1 MSLTVLAPSKLNLS
15 LDVCGVLPNGYHE
28 LRSVMQAIDW
38 CDEITVALAPEAG
51 IRLTCDGGIPA
62 DERNLAHRAAALFFE
77 FTGQQ
82 QGCVIDV
89 KKHIPAEAGMGGG
102 SSDAAAV
109 LRALNELT
117 GTAVSE
123 PDLLALAAKIGADV
137 PFFLIGGTVLATGI
151 GTDLT
156 PLPPLPDCTFVVV
169 RPTGGVSTPEA
180 YRRLDGAPTLYHP
193 DVDGMVTALYAGD
206 LDGVARHVGN
216 SFEVPM
222 ALPHT
227 EAITAAMRTHGALA
241 AALTGS
247 GSAVFGLF
255 DDEAAAA
262 ACADT
267 LAKAHPLTR
276 LCHPL

>member
-193 DVDGMVTALYAGD
+193 DVDGMVTALYAGRCRSFYRY
-206 LDGVARHVGN
+206 GRRRRKCTYENKGKGN
-216 SFEVPM
+216 CL
-222 ALPHT
+222 LP
-227 EAITAAMRTHGALA
+227 
-241 AALTGS
+241 
-247 GSAVFGLF
+247 
-255 DDEAAAA
+255 
-262 ACADT
+262 
-267 LAKAHPLTR
+267 
-276 LCHPL
+276 